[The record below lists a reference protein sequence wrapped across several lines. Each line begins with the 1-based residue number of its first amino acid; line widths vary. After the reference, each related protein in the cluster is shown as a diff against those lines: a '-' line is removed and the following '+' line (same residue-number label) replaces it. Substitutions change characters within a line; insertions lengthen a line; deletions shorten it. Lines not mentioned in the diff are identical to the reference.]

1 LLILKTTEKNFELSD
16 CPVRCAKFIVKKQF
30 FAACSDDMLVRVFNY
45 NTMEKV
51 FSFEAHKDFI
61 RCITVHP
68 TLPYILTSSD
78 DGYIKIWD
86 FNNKFK
92 LYSEYQLHKHYVMMT
107 VINPRDTNTF
117 ASASLDK
124 TIKVSSIS

>member
-1 LLILKTTEKNFELSD
+1 
-16 CPVRCAKFIVKKQF
+16 
-30 FAACSDDMLVRVFNY
+30 MLVRVFNY